1 MIHTLI
7 IIGLAFLA
15 AALLLLVLLVIR
27 RTVLARRDRRYAE
40 AERRVRP
47 LAIALVE
54 GQSGEQ
60 EQPTLSPDDQAVL
73 ADVLRRYSRKLT
85 GEADA
90 RVAAYFG
97 GKPAVQTALRDL
109 RGRRMWRRAAAAYR
123 LGDMSNP
130 EVAPAL
136 LNALDDGRRPVR
148 AAAARSLGRLGIVD
162 AALPLVEALVSG
174 RVPNGVAGQALVE
187 LGPTAVPE
195 LRRIAEHPDPQ
206 VKTAAITLVGLVG
219 DSRATELGVRAL
231 EDPSADVRR
240 AAAETLG
247 RIGGPSAEAP
257 LRAALADRLHFVR
270 AAAASALGALRSS
283 AAVPQLL
290 EMARTDRFR
299 PARAAAQ
306 AVARTA
312 PRELTAAAA
321 EPGAG
326 PHLHEASDL
335 GAL

>member
-1 MIHTLI
+1 MIHALVI
-7 IIGLAFLA
+7 VGLAFLA
-15 AALLLLVLLVIR
+15 AALLLLVLLAIR

-54 GQSGEQ
+54 GQGG
-60 EQPTLSPDDQAVL
+60 EQPTLSPGDQAVL

-90 RVAAYFG
+90 RIAAYFG
-97 GKPAVQTALRDL
+97 GKPAVHAAVRDL
-109 RGRRMWRRAAAAYR
+109 GRRRMWRRAAAAYR
-123 LGDMSNP
+123 LGDMANP
-130 EVAPAL
+130 EVAAAL
-136 LNALDDGRRPVR
+136 LTALDDRRRPVR

-195 LRRIAEHPDPQ
+195 LRRIAEHQDPQ
-206 VKTAAITLVGLVG
+206 VRAAAIILIGLVG
-219 DSRATELGVRAL
+219 DSRATELAVRAL

-247 RIGGPSAEAP
+247 RIGGPSAEVP

-270 AAAASALGALRSS
+270 AAAATALGALRSS

-312 PRELTAAAA
+312 PRQLTIAAA

-326 PHLHEASDL
+326 PHLHEAGDL